1 MPIIKLLGSSL
12 YIHSQPLL
20 HHFPNILWITSFHN
34 PYLCVEIQWTVTL
47 RMNIHIK
54 CTHHSTY
61 LWIVLYIYIY
71 PYTILFLPSRID
83 ENDGILRHLQI
94 DGLWST
100 LSAFGLLPSVPSVVD
115 PKVPPP
121 PPKPGFPTMRRLMCS
136 FHLNWWPLNQTF
148 ILSNINSI
156 YYVSTSNIIVNIQ

>member
-61 LWIVLYIYIY
+61 LWIVLYIYISLY
-71 PYTILFLPSRID
+71 HS
-83 ENDGILRHLQI
+83 
-94 DGLWST
+94 
-100 LSAFGLLPSVPSVVD
+100 LLAIQDWWEWWNPA
-115 PKVPPP
+115 PPP
-121 PPKPGFPTMRRLMCS
+121 
-136 FHLNWWPLNQTF
+136 NWWIVVYPKCIRSSSKCTFCCWPQSPPTPTPQTWF
-148 ILSNINSI
+148 PHHAEVDVFFSFELMTFEPNI
-156 YYVSTSNIIVNIQ
+156 YFV